1 MHASFFEIYIYVYI
15 RPGKLFSVLFDQDLP
30 SCLADLDTH
39 FLLVLMN
46 NENLSL
52 PGCCEKIQP

>member
-1 MHASFFEIYIYVYI
+1 MHASFYEIYI
-15 RPGKLFSVLFDQDLP
+15 RPGNLISVLFDQDLP

-39 FLLVLMN
+39 FELVLMK

-52 PGCCEKIQP
+52 PRLL

>member
-1 MHASFFEIYIYVYI
+1 MHASFYEIYI
-15 RPGKLFSVLFDQDLP
+15 RPGNLISVLFDQDLP

-39 FLLVLMN
+39 FQLVLMK

-52 PGCCEKIQP
+52 SRPLGKVSAFVWN